1 MKALEN
7 YDPNIQ
13 WSRQTVAL
21 TFMQWN
27 YRLVLEVEVL
37 GNCKGYDIFS
47 SAISTCFDKIFAE
60 DDNYAVINLSNIS
73 DKHDILEVTLES
85 EEDLMRMCTSIS
97 IINHI
102 EEE

>member
-7 YDPNIQ
+7 YDPNVR
-13 WSRQTVAL
+13 WSRQTVVL
-21 TFMQWN
+21 TFMQWD
-27 YRLVLEVEVL
+27 YKLTTEVEVL

-47 SAISTCFDKIFAE
+47 SAISTYFDEIFDE
-60 DDNYAVINLSNIS
+60 DDNCAVINLSNIS
-73 DKHDILEVTLES
+73 DKHDTLEVTLES
-85 EEDLMRMCTSIS
+85 EEELMLMCTSIS